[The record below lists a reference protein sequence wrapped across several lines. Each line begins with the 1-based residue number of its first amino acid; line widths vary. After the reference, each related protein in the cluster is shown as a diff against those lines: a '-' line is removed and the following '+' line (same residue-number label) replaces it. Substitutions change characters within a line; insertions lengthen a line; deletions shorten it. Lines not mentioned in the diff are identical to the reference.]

1 MRQPYLSLLATPD
14 VRVEFRQDLTA
25 HRGKLL
31 SAQRLGSPVHAGTFL
46 HRNLIVLD
54 SALQRRPT
62 ELRRILLHE
71 LAHFTWWRLGNPKR
85 LSWERLLAAELEKNV
100 AGELG
105 WSSEWRKQALSPA
118 DRKQRTRKW
127 REYCCESFCDSAA
140 WFCAAKR
147 RHPEWTLPASSR
159 KPRRA
164 FFNSFYVGS
173 ETCALLAKLEKTST
187 VVKP

>member
-1 MRQPYLSLLATPD
+1 M
-14 VRVEFRQDLTA
+14 
-25 HRGKLL
+25 
-31 SAQRLGSPVHAGTFL
+31 GSPVHAGTFL
-46 HRNLIVLD
+46 SQNLIVLD
-54 SALQRRPT
+54 SALKKRPR

-85 LSWERLLAAELEKNV
+85 LSYERLLAAELEKNI

-105 WSSEWRKQALSPA
+105 WSSEWRKQELSPA

-140 WFCAAKR
+140 WFHSAPG

-159 KPRRA
+159 KARRA
-164 FFNSFYVGS
+164 FLR
-173 ETCALLAKLEKTST
+173 ALRPEWSAILNEKEF
-187 VVKP
+187 PCL